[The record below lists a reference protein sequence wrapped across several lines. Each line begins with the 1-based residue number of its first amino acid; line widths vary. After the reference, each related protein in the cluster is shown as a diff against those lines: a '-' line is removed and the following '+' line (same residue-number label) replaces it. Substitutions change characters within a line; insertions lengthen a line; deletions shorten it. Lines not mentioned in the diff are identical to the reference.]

1 MLFFLTNR
9 TFDILKLFLFLM
21 SINTLECTA
30 QPQLDIFLK
39 MTRYIFDNAI
49 WITGQETVYRES

>member
-9 TFDILKLFLFLM
+9 TFEILKLFLFLM
-21 SINTLECTA
+21 SINTLECTT

-49 WITGQETVYRES
+49 WITNR